1 METAYCDPH
10 NWFDSLSYNPKCYS
24 YEKFGEGGWVT
35 LLITSAVTGLCYLI
49 RRHYTKVRD
58 SVRHLEETLSNIP
71 ATEPFKNDPVDSKAM
86 TAILL
91 VSSFNGFG
99 LHTLLSIVQHFPGI
113 YKNFIFLSVAE
124 VDSGSFK
131 GVAEIEALQV
141 SVKQDLEKSPGFMAF
156 LLTTGRKSLQ
166 MWLIQLQT

>member
-1 METAYCDPH
+1 
-10 NWFDSLSYNPKCYS
+10 
-24 YEKFGEGGWVT
+24 
-35 LLITSAVTGLCYLI
+35 
-49 RRHYTKVRD
+49 
-58 SVRHLEETLSNIP
+58 
-71 ATEPFKNDPVDSKAM
+71 M

>member
-1 METAYCDPH
+1 
-10 NWFDSLSYNPKCYS
+10 
-24 YEKFGEGGWVT
+24 
-35 LLITSAVTGLCYLI
+35 LCYLI